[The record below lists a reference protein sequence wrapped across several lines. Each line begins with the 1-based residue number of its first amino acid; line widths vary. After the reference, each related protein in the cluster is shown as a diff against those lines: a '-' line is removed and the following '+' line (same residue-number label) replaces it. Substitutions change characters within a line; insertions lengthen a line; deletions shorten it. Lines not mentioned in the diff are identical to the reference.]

1 VWSIGVVSRFRS
13 VQMLRI
19 SRSGAVAGGVR
30 SRRDLLQAGSLSVV
44 SGLTLPRLLRA
55 SENQVG
61 GVDQRSAA
69 AARRRPGVAKS
80 VILFNL
86 LGGPSQL
93 DMFDMKPGAPLEIRG
108 QFSPIQ
114 TAISGVQICEH
125 LPNTARIM
133 HKLALIRSVTH
144 NYNAHN
150 PLNIMTGFSLGNPA
164 ALTPAPRILR
174 ISVLCVSIWDWVVWI
189 CRARCV
195 CRVILAGVKA
205 ACIRGFVVR
214 DPMVAGWGLSMI
226 HCSVCVSRLLIASLI
241 VRTMAQRLRWAN
253 RVCLRRMRCRR

>member
-1 VWSIGVVSRFRS
+1 
-13 VQMLRI
+13 MLRI

-93 DMFDMKPGAPLEIRG
+93 DMFDMKPG
-108 QFSPIQ
+108 
-114 TAISGVQICEH
+114 
-125 LPNTARIM
+125 
-133 HKLALIRSVTH
+133 
-144 NYNAHN
+144 
-150 PLNIMTGFSLGNPA
+150 
-164 ALTPAPRILR
+164 
-174 ISVLCVSIWDWVVWI
+174 
-189 CRARCV
+189 
-195 CRVILAGVKA
+195 
-205 ACIRGFVVR
+205 
-214 DPMVAGWGLSMI
+214 
-226 HCSVCVSRLLIASLI
+226 
-241 VRTMAQRLRWAN
+241 LRWRFADSFH
-253 RVCLRRMRCRR
+253 RYRRQYRGCRSASICQIRPGSCTSWL